1 MGKKAAETL
10 ELLKVTFDFVV
21 SMAKDVNRF
30 LKEEKNASDYLLIA
44 DHLFCHSAA
53 SDRQEPDLMELGPEA
68 YFRLQEE

>member
-53 SDRQEPDLMELGPEA
+53 SDR
-68 YFRLQEE
+68 